1 MDTFF
6 IRHKSSA
13 SGVDNR
19 TRTQMWRERRVFIHF
34 PRDSRSGR
42 QPSGDSRSLDPNNYT
57 GSAKYRLKALNELAR
72 NGGYV
77 CAHYPEHSQWLV
89 GFVQPSSSIQLRRG
103 KWKEKPSKRHNGV
116 AIIKTLRLSK
126 HRLVEPANYALL
138 QTVQPRQGTI
148 MRWHKARDL
157 VEALV
162 LRRRPKIAFD
172 LLAGGHQEALC
183 AEFLRRRIATH
194 FGLPQ
199 LDCLLCDVGRT
210 MKDLDIFGLATD
222 GRKIFAQVTHD
233 SLEQAMWKLKA
244 LQKFK
249 KGGRGHLVLFCDCGK
264 QEHQNSV
271 IIFPIREVYRSFVA
285 TPTGKRWLRNIFPT
299 T

>member
-1 MDTFF
+1 VCWPSIGDTIEAIVERKK
-6 IRHKSSA
+6 IR
-13 SGVDNR
+13 
-19 TRTQMWRERRVFIHF
+19 
-34 PRDSRSGR
+34 
-42 QPSGDSRSLDPNNYT
+42 RSLNALSPN
-57 GSAKYRLKALNELAR
+57 
-72 NGGYV
+72 
-77 CAHYPEHSQWLV
+77 
-89 GFVQPSSSIQLRRG
+89 
-103 KWKEKPSKRHNGV
+103 
-116 AIIKTLRLSK
+116 
-126 HRLVEPANYALL
+126 
-138 QTVQPRQGTI
+138 
-148 MRWHKARDL
+148 
-157 VEALV
+157 
-162 LRRRPKIAFD
+162 
-172 LLAGGHQEALC
+172 HQEMMC
-183 AEFLRRRIATH
+183 AEFLRQRIATH

-249 KGGRGHLVLFCDCGK
+249 KSGRGHLVLFCDCGK

-271 IIFPIREVYRSFVA
+271 MIFPIREVYRSFVA